1 MNNKIVFAFRY
12 GKLKSKEREIIEFL
26 YNQKNCTFKGGY
38 SGIVRALGLSTYQ
51 NVSNYRRTILTLES
65 KNIVVIT
72 KGKTK
77 TVGQILAI
85 ALSSDWENNI

>member
-1 MNNKIVFAFRY
+1 MNNKIAFAFRY
-12 GKLKSKEREIIEFL
+12 GKLKPKEREIIEFL
-26 YNQKNCTFKGGY
+26 YSQKDCTFKGGY
-38 SGIVRALGLSTYQ
+38 SDIVRTLGLSTYQ

-77 TVGQILAI
+77 TVGQILAV
-85 ALSSDWENNI
+85 ALSPDWENNI